1 MRHTKTRDTVI
12 PLYLGEAPGVAK
24 AMPGPGTVTVRLEA
38 SAPEVEAEAKLW
50 NPEGR
55 APILLAPLFISG
67 KSPHEWR
74 IPQSIDE
81 LDGCTVTWWVRLAT
95 DQSTRFKV
103 NLEVQRGGKALP
115 EGTFVCSGPL
125 EAAEMQERS
134 GRFHFKVINEKTGTA
149 A

>member
-24 AMPGPGTVTVRLEA
+24 AMPGPGTVTVRL
-38 SAPEVEAEAKLW
+38 
-50 NPEGR
+50 
-55 APILLAPLFISG
+55 